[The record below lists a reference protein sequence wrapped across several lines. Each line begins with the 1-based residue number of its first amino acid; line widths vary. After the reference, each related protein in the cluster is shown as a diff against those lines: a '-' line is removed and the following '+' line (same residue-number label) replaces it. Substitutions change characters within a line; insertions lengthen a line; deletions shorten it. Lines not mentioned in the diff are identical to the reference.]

1 MQIVSTGPDSDVQ
14 KIKFGLVKMIL
25 MAKKSVW
32 IQTPYF
38 IPDESI
44 QEALSIA
51 AMSGVDVRV
60 MIPCKPDHPVVY
72 RATEYYQA
80 N

>member
-25 MAKKSVW
+25 MAKRSVW
-32 IQTPYF
+32 IQTLYF

-44 QEALSIA
+44 PEALSIA
-51 AMSGVDVRV
+51 TIWSG
-60 MIPCKPDHPVVY
+60 
-72 RATEYYQA
+72 RAHHDSM
-80 N
+80 